1 MHNLM
6 ISDDPRYTI
15 IIVQEDRVQKIA
27 RKFKFSHG
35 KKIVHIED
43 QPRYGSK
50 DSLIKASSFES
61 YLIRVGS
68 ILAAGAWL
76 LRGRGGTR
84 GGGGSPSC
92 SWWWRT
98 TLSSPRSGT
107 GPPSTSGPR
116 CSTAQYS
123 TVHNTVQHNPSV
135 RRPPTHVGSVP
146 GAPDLHHHQGGQHQE
161 HLQRGQV
168 RGQ

>member
-1 MHNLM
+1 ML
-6 ISDDPRYTI
+6 
-15 IIVQEDRVQKIA
+15 QEDRVQKIA

-61 YLIRVGS
+61 YFIRVGS

-76 LRGRGGTR
+76 MPGRGGTR

-98 TLSSPRSGT
+98 TLSCLRSGT

-123 TVHNTVQHNPSV
+123 TVQYSMIPQYGDHPHMSGLSLEHQTFTITKEDNIRNISSEV
-135 RRPPTHVGSVP
+135 R
-146 GAPDLHHHQGGQHQE
+146 
-161 HLQRGQV
+161 
-168 RGQ
+168 